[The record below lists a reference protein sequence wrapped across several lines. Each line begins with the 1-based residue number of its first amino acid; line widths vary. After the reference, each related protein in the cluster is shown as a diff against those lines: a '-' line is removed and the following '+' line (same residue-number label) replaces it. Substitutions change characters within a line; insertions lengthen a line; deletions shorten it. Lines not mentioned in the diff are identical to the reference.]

1 MTQLHLFS
9 LIPSHGRL
17 SQEVANPRHQVVDR
31 VNTLDPRDRGQLK
44 IQQQVPVVMT
54 LRNLDTTRTLR
65 GRREAPLQQA
75 LQEPQAVLRQ
85 LLHVYWPDE
94 VASKLPATIQT

>member
-1 MTQLHLFS
+1 MTRLHLFS
-9 LIPSHGRL
+9 LILSHGRL

-54 LRNLDTTRTLR
+54 LRNLDTTRMLL
-65 GRREAPLQQA
+65 GRREAPPQQV
-75 LQEPQAVLRQ
+75 LREPQVALRQ
-85 LLHVYWPDE
+85 PLHV
-94 VASKLPATIQT
+94 